1 MPKTPAAP
9 EGILE
14 TPRLLLREMT
24 EADVAPLM
32 AVLSDPVA
40 MRHYPAPYDRAGV
53 EAWVHRSRARY
64 ERDGFGLWTMVLKA
78 SGEVVGDC
86 GPTVQTLAGAPVIE
100 IGWHVVPAH
109 QGRGYASEAG
119 RACLG
124 WAFAHTDADRVISFM
139 GTTNTPSRRVAK
151 KVHAR
156 FLGPIEPRA
165 GLPHVAY
172 GTTRAEFEAPSRPT
186 ASSSETVTK
195 R

>member
-1 MPKTPAAP
+1 MPNPPAAP
-9 EGILE
+9 EVILE
-14 TPRLLLREMT
+14 TSRLTLREMT

-53 EAWVHRSRARY
+53 EAWVRRSRERY
-64 ERDGFGLWTMVLKA
+64 RRDGFGLWTIVLRA
-78 SGEVVGDC
+78 TGEVVGDC

-109 QGRGYASEAG
+109 QGCGYASEAG
-119 RACLG
+119 RACLA

-139 GTTNTPSRRVAK
+139 GTTNTPSRRVAE

-172 GTTRAEFEAPSRPT
+172 GTTRAEWEGGGLKAN
-186 ASSSETVTK
+186 SSETVTK

>member
-1 MPKTPAAP
+1 MPNPSAAP
-9 EGILE
+9 GVILE

-24 EADVAPLM
+24 EADVDPLM
-32 AVLSDPVA
+32 AVLADPVA

-53 EAWVHRSRARY
+53 EAWVRRSRERY
-64 ERDGFGLWTMVLKA
+64 RRDGFGLWTIVLKA
-78 SGEVVGDC
+78 GGEVVGDC

-109 QGRGYASEAG
+109 QGCGYAGEAG

-139 GTTNTPSRRVAK
+139 GTSNTPSRRVAE

-172 GTTRAEFEAPSRPT
+172 GTTRADFEASSPPT